1 MLGDPKDNGRITVEI
16 RNRSY
21 VRVLDSVVPEEKKN
35 EVVVVVMVKV
45 MKKRIFRYIDVRSFS
60 VFLYSY

>member
-45 MKKRIFRYIDVRSFS
+45 MKKRIFRYIDVTIIQCLS
-60 VFLYSY
+60 YSY